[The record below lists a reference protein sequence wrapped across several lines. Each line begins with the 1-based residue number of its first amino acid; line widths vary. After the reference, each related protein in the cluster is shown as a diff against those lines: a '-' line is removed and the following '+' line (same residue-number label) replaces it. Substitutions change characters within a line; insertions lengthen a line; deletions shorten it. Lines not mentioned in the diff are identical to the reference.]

1 MTNIRYD
8 IYKCKD
14 MHAGT
19 HTQVLFPNGNQ
30 NSCIEICCLHNGGW
44 IGTCREFSN
53 YLQPSFKAW
62 PLAGISLGA
71 WPRPAYI
78 SMFTTLASS
87 FFCCKTSTYLPL
99 RLRLG
104 YFIKPWWCCQKIYAD
119 LCEGEKHDKIGNFY
133 AGHMPMPL
141 HEKAF
146 RHPDQRGTGE
156 KLWCSYLV

>member
-104 YFIKPWWCCQKIYAD
+104 YFLKPCRQARSSHHQIVVWIW
-119 LCEGEKHDKIGNFY
+119 FW
-133 AGHMPMPL
+133 
-141 HEKAF
+141 F
-146 RHPDQRGTGE
+146 V
-156 KLWCSYLV
+156 KLNKNENKY